1 MCYWSLSIKYCVILT
16 FKHPV
21 LLYPLLTHY
30 SHSTHTAYPQSAS
43 VQSTSPSAG
52 PQVKGGDTPGEACSA
67 CCGMYYTHY
76 IVGCVL
82 ILFSLSLSLQP
93 LLVQVL
99 PVVLMDNTPLADWVR
114 NVYLSYRE
122 MGDIYVQGKERE
134 DIIAMYVKL
143 L

>member
-1 MCYWSLSIKYCVILT
+1 MR
-16 FKHPV
+16 PAV
-21 LLYPLLTHY
+21 LVVECTTH
-30 SHSTHTAYPQSAS
+30 
-43 VQSTSPSAG
+43 
-52 PQVKGGDTPGEACSA
+52 C
-67 CCGMYYTHY
+67 

-93 LLVQVL
+93 LLMQVL

-114 NVYLSYRE
+114 NGYLSYRE

-134 DIIAMYVKL
+134 DIIVMYVKL